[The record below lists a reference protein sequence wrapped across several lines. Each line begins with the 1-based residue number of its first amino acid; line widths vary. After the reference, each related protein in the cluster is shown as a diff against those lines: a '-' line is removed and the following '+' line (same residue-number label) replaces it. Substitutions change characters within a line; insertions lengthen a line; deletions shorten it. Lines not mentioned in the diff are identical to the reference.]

1 MNIIIIIIYVCVLSM
16 KGSVLTNRKSSSTPS
31 LSDVS
36 ESKSSVASTEQA
48 ASAENLTSTIKV
60 VSHFDKAPTYS
71 GFIVEYYWPTFPRS
85 SDDLYNKCPHV
96 WAMEPLGFTYVS
108 YAE

>member
-1 MNIIIIIIYVCVLSM
+1 MLPM

-60 VSHFDKAPTYS
+60 VSCHFDKAPTCS
-71 GFIVEYYWPTFPRS
+71 NVPTTPLLIIILIFS
-85 SDDLYNKCPHV
+85 L
-96 WAMEPLGFTYVS
+96 EPFQQYRCSWRCTV
-108 YAE
+108 

>member
-1 MNIIIIIIYVCVLSM
+1 MSQFVHVVVQ
-16 KGSVLTNRKSSSTPS
+16 GSVLTNRKSSSTPS

-60 VSHFDKAPTYS
+60 VSCGYDTTLHSCTISFLSDYMPSY
-71 GFIVEYYWPTFPRS
+71 S
-85 SDDLYNKCPHV
+85 SDSTSNSHK
-96 WAMEPLGFTYVS
+96 
-108 YAE
+108 